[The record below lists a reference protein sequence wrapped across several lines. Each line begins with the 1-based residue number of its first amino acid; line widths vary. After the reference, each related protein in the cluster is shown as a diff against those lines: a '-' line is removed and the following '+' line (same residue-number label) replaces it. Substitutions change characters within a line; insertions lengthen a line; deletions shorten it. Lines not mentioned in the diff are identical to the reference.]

1 MRTGI
6 RAGIKQ
12 QAGFSLLELMVV
24 IVILGI
30 LATMVIPNVFS
41 NRDKAER
48 QKVVSDLT
56 ALENALEMY
65 RLENGRYPTTEQGLE
80 ALVEKS
86 RIDPQPRSF
95 PEGGYIRRL
104 PADPWGNQYQLLSP
118 GQNGRYDIFSMG
130 FDGQPGTEDDIGTWN
145 MQDLE
150 SQ

>member
-104 PADPWGNQYQLLSP
+104 PADPWGNAYVYKVP
-118 GQNGRYDIFSMG
+118 GEDGKP
-130 FDGQPGTEDDIGTWN
+130 FDLISYGPEGTEN
-145 MQDLE
+145 SE
-150 SQ
+150 SVIKN